1 MAELKAIGKFG
12 ITQNNNDTSSSTAAI
27 STSTT
32 VATTDT
38 ATIVMKDNNTL
49 IDNICIQIESLL
61 AIIRSSSNTTTTTTS
76 NTDSLLNFDHNNL
89 TALINVVLP
98 LLQSDELLQIYA
110 RTSGMLEALLQ
121 LTVALC
127 SVYTRTTSTANTTIS
142 STLLACLQLIAHTI
156 YNQRSAVLLLLEHKL
171 LPALKPIQLAAQ
183 SANLPL
189 THAISHIYYNACL
202 NNIASKVRTII
213 LNDKEIIQ
221 NSIELVNSISYRIN
235 SENTAITTIE
245 FNILILN
252 TKILHFIVFNE
263 EKERNNSILVQLSN
277 IVVLKFISS
286 LTCALHM
293 ALYYT
298 KQSSTTTAT
307 TATATSSVT
316 TATTTAVL
324 LSPSEYLELVI
335 EVAVGSS
342 QYEALRGLFAQK
354 LPVSENPVNRSSYS
368 ASLCHILL
376 NTLDTYSYLSIN
388 IIAILMNICLENTN
402 IIKKEIL
409 SHQKGLDLATAQL
422 KYTPKQRQDEDPML
436 LVRKA
441 GLLARLVSEKPVQDY
456 LFKVDNYKLLCQR
469 ILLTPVEGEGDAQL
483 NKCLYDECTH
493 YIRILASLTLPSAAS
508 AAEPYIRI
516 GSECGVPGALLQV
529 FPMPRRDGG
538 EVTPTSVTLMPAELP
553 PALLIGK

>member
-12 ITQNNNDTSSSTAAI
+12 ITQNNNDTSSSSTATI

-38 ATIVMKDNNTL
+38 ASIVMKDNNTL
-49 IDNICIQIESLL
+49 INNICIQIKSLL
-61 AIIRSSSNTTTTTTS
+61 AIIRSISNTTTATTS

-98 LLQSDELLQIYA
+98 LLQGDELLQIYA

-127 SVYTRTTSTANTTIS
+127 SMHTSTTSTANTTIS
-142 STLLACLQLIAHTI
+142 STLLACLQLIANTI
-156 YNQRSAVLLLLEHKL
+156 HNQRSAILLLLEHKL

-221 NSIELVNSISYRIN
+221 NSIEIINSISYRIN

-245 FNILILN
+245 FNTLILN

-277 IVVLKFISS
+277 MVLLKFISS

-298 KQSSTTTAT
+298 KQSSTTTAAST
-307 TATATSSVT
+307 SVT

-342 QYEALRGLFAQK
+342 QYESLRGLFAQK

>member
-12 ITQNNNDTSSSTAAI
+12 ITQHNNDTSSCTAAI

-49 IDNICIQIESLL
+49 IDNIFIQIKSLQSN
-61 AIIRSSSNTTTTTTS
+61 IRSSSSTTTAS
-76 NTDSLLNFDHNNL
+76 STDSLLNFDHNNL
-89 TALINVVLP
+89 TALINAVLP
-98 LLQSDELLQIYA
+98 LLLSDELLQIYA

-127 SVYTRTTSTANTTIS
+127 SVYTSTTSTANTTIS
-142 STLLACLQLIAHTI
+142 STLLSCLQLIAHI
-156 YNQRSAVLLLLEHKL
+156 IHNQRSAILLLLEYKL

-189 THAISHIYYNACL
+189 IHAISHIYYNSCL

-252 TKILHFIVFNE
+252 TKLLHFIVFNE

-277 IVVLKFISS
+277 MVLLKFISC

-298 KQSSTTTAT
+298 KQSSTAT

-368 ASLCHILL
+368 ASLCRILL

-469 ILLTPVEGEGDAQL
+469 ILLTTADGEGDAQL

-493 YIRILASLTLPSAAS
+493 YIRILASLILPSAAS

-529 FPMPRRDGG
+529 FPTPRRDGG